1 MNIIDIIEKKKDGK
15 SLSLEEL
22 DFAFNGYMND
32 SVKDYQMSS
41 LLMAICLN
49 GMDEEEVFNLTDIFI
64 KSGDVLDLSSISG
77 IKVDKHSTGGVG
89 DKVTL
94 VVGPIV
100 SSFDIPFAKMCGRGL
115 GHTGGTIDKLESI
128 PGFNVSLSEEEF
140 IKQVRDINIAIT
152 SQTKDLTPMDKKIY
166 ALRDTTG
173 TAKSIPLIASSVMS
187 KKIASGADKILIDI
201 TLGSGALINKKSD
214 ALYLRDLMLKVGKKY
229 NREVRTIITDM
240 NSPLGS
246 CIGNSLEVLEAME
259 ILQGKG
265 EGYIVEVCREIASEL
280 VSMGKNIDIEEA
292 KRLVM
297 MSINN
302 GSAYNKFLELI
313 NYQHGNIN
321 KLTVSNK
328 KVPIKS
334 IKSGTLKEI
343 DCYKIGVISTRV
355 GAGREKLDALIDY
368 GAGIVLDKK
377 VGDYINKDE
386 LLCTIYL
393 GKDREESSYNDI
405 LDAFIIE

>member
-1 MNIIDIIEKKKDGK
+1 MNIIDIIEKKKDGNK
-15 SLSLEEL
+15 LSYEEL
-22 DFAFNGYMND
+22 EFSFNGYMKD
-32 SVKDYQMSS
+32 EVKDYQMSS
-41 LLMAICLN
+41 LLMAICIN
-49 GMDEEEVFNLTDIFI
+49 GMDEEEVFNLTDLFI
-64 KSGDVLDLSSISG
+64 KSGNILDLSSIPG

-100 SSFDIPFAKMCGRGL
+100 SSLGIPFAKMCGRGL
-115 GHTGGTIDKLESI
+115 GYTGGTIDKLESI

-140 IKQVRDINIAIT
+140 IKQVKNISIAIT
-152 SQTKDLTPMDKKIY
+152 SQTKQLTPMDKKIY
-166 ALRDTTG
+166 ALRDITG

-201 TLGSGALINKKSD
+201 TLGSGALINKKID
-214 ALYLRDLMLKVGKKY
+214 ALYLSDLMIKIGKKY

-240 NSPLGS
+240 NSPLGK
-246 CIGNSLEVLEAME
+246 CIGNSLEVKEAMD

-265 EGYIVEVCREIASEL
+265 EGYIVEVCKSIASEL

-292 KRLVM
+292 KKLVE
-297 MSINN
+297 MSINS

-321 KLTVSNK
+321 KLTVSDR
-328 KVPIKS
+328 VFPIKS
-334 IKSGTLKEI
+334 VKSGILKEI
-343 DCYKIGVISTRV
+343 DCYKIGIISARV
-355 GAGREKLDALIDY
+355 GVGKENLDDVLDY

-377 VGDYINKDE
+377 LGDYINKDD

-393 GKDREESSYNDI
+393 GKSRDNSSYNDI